1 LGVFSK
7 KKDSNKERQVKVPD
21 YVSLADLKSILEN
34 VVIPDQ
40 TGVEED
46 KKITLFKK
54 ELEKNKTTN
63 VNNREYFVSLLKNH
77 YETILDN
84 DDDENL

>member
-1 LGVFSK
+1 MGVFSK